1 MALLIQGDLSFAMGE
16 QDKAA
21 NGYLE
26 ATKAETP
33 WGRQKALAYN
43 ALGVSYAL
51 EGMQAEA
58 KDYFDKALLA
68 DTGSFVAYSNLGY
81 LFWQEGNWQEA
92 QLSFEKVRNLQRDD
106 ELSQTFIEMVST
118 KVSEGLT
125 TSEGEKVLII
135 PRAIGGGNLRRL
147 GEGEAFAWK
156 LVHHVL
162 PTVQPE
168 LIGKAFLR
176 KGQQG
181 KPLRDPV
188 VLMASAREK
197 GAAYV
202 VWGELQSFATKLI
215 VHGQVAEVETGTVK
229 RVSHVQEGISG

>member
-51 EGMQAEA
+51 EGRQAEA

-92 QLSFEKVRNLQRDD
+92 QLSFEKVRNLQRNLYITFSRRYN
-106 ELSQTFIEMVST
+106 LSSLARPFCGRGN
-118 KVSEGLT
+118 K
-125 TSEGEKVLII
+125 
-135 PRAIGGGNLRRL
+135 GNLYAIR
-147 GEGEAFAWK
+147 
-156 LVHHVL
+156 
-162 PTVQPE
+162 
-168 LIGKAFLR
+168 
-176 KGQQG
+176 
-181 KPLRDPV
+181 
-188 VLMASAREK
+188 SC
-197 GAAYV
+197 
-202 VWGELQSFATKLI
+202 
-215 VHGQVAEVETGTVK
+215 
-229 RVSHVQEGISG
+229 